1 MANITRIGFG
11 QVEPNHLSGI
21 VTGQILAQ
29 LPTADAMGDVIE
41 NGRFAKYDYATGEV
55 NLTGKGEWMLIYN
68 EEKLYDERKQ
78 SHKDFAMIRDKY
90 IPGRFD
96 MKKNDLSGAK
106 GAMYPRLISVLLGD
120 IYTTNCFGKNEGG
133 ADAKVTSDVDYD
145 TVEYL
150 CVDEKTGYLKKYE
163 NHAEEEKSNSPVF
176 QVAKRYTMPDGQ
188 QGLKI
193 MRIK

>member
-29 LPTADAMGDVIE
+29 LPTADEMGDIIE

-78 SHKDFAMIRDKY
+78 SHKDFAMVRKNY
-90 IPGRFD
+90 TSGRFD
-96 MKKNDLSGAK
+96 MKKDDFSGSK
-106 GAMYPRLISVLLGD
+106 GEMYPRLISVLLGD
-120 IYTTNCFGKNEGG
+120 IYTTNCFGQNKIGP
-133 ADAKVTSDVDYD
+133 DA
-145 TVEYL
+145 TVESDI
-150 CVDEKTGYLKKYE
+150 DEDTKYFKVGAEGYL
-163 NHAEEEKSNSPVF
+163 EKVDDGQVAATTDVPVF
-176 QVAKRYTMPDGQ
+176 EVAKKYTMPDGQ
-188 QGLKI
+188 LGLKL